1 MTHAETGD
9 DIAGFDA
16 EIAQLKARAE
26 SAQEQIQSA
35 SATVASPDGAVT
47 VTVSASGALTD
58 VRFGP
63 RAYERPPQQL
73 AALVMQMCGKAQ
85 QQVSAKVMTAFGGLV
100 GENSAAMDMLT
111 QFLPAD
117 PDAEEEP
124 EQNGPVD
131 EWHQPPPLPPR
142 PPLPPQPPRGQQ
154 PPPPQP
160 PFRRNEPRGPRPP
173 TGRPRHDE
181 ADDDFTNPW

>member
-1 MTHAETGD
+1 MTHSETGD

-26 SAQEQIQSA
+26 SAQEQIESA
-35 SATVASPDGAVT
+35 TATVASPDGSVT
-47 VTVSASGALTD
+47 VTVGASGALTD
-58 VRFGP
+58 VRFGQ

-73 AALVMQMCGKAQ
+73 AALLMRMCGKAQ

-117 PDAEEEP
+117 PDAEEEA
-124 EQNGPVD
+124 EQNGPAD
-131 EWHQPPPLPPR
+131 EWHQPPPPPTR
-142 PPLPPQPPRGQQ
+142 PPMPPRGQQ
-154 PPPPQP
+154 PPQPPPSQQ
-160 PFRRNEPRGPRPP
+160 PFRRNESRGPRPS
-173 TGRPRHDE
+173 TGRPQHDE